1 MSKNFDLLMQAGKDL
16 TQSQTWEPTVV
27 PSVALGDQ
35 SLSQAGP
42 YVQPVAQELA
52 FDWLKAIKS
61 VKNHWKISALF
72 SFLTVFMFALVT
84 YRTRPVYEAQA
95 KIEIDPPGEV
105 FSLDGQPT
113 PTSDRELLQT
123 QAEVLQ
129 SDSLAVTVIRG
140 LRLDQNEDLVS
151 RSKWRARE
159 PERASSKDAL
169 QLTPRESLAL
179 EQFKDN
185 LAVKRDT
192 ASRLILVSFMS
203 HDPQLAADVSNALV
217 QTFIDQS
224 FEMRHDAIAKST
236 EWLSR
241 QLDDVRNKMEMTSQA
256 LAQFQQSAGIVDAD
270 DNRNTFSEHMG
281 ELTRQLTQ
289 AEAERIQLEALLKSV
304 QTGNPESL
312 PEVRSNPVVQKLS
325 QTLAEQ
331 KVELNQLLVVYGKNH
346 PTVKKL
352 QSQIDELQNQL
363 NQQESATVNS
373 LKASYT
379 AAGAR
384 EHMMAQEMK
393 GTSKELDQMARYSAL
408 KKEVQTNVDLY
419 NSLYAKI
426 KEAGISAASKSA
438 NIHIV
443 DPARVPR
450 RPVRPRWIRD
460 MSAGVVVAVLGGVIL
475 AVILEFSG
483 DKLRSP
489 ADFKRW
495 IGTSSVCVIPA
506 FGQNDR
512 AVPRLVVPKG
522 ISGLPPGPDIAS
534 EVRNDMF
541 LLERP
546 NSPEAEALHGLYGSL
561 TLASRGNPPQV
572 VLITSA
578 FPAEGKTTIALNLS
592 LALAKHAKTC
602 ILDADLRRGR
612 IAKAFGLSA
621 PQGLRDLLADP
632 QSVEGVLREVP
643 GRPNLSVVSNGSSRE
658 DSDNS
663 GQILCSDRM
672 RRVLQEL
679 RGRFRFVVID
689 SAPFLPFVDGRAL
702 SAMADA
708 VVLVGRAG
716 STTRT
721 AMQRCMELLA
731 EIPGAP
737 ALHVVLNGAHI
748 GSTEYKYYGYGTY

>member
-1 MSKNFDLLMQAGKDL
+1 VSKNFNLLLQAGKDL
-16 TQSQTWEPTVV
+16 TRSQTWEPVVV
-27 PSVALGDQ
+27 PDVAPSDQ
-35 SLSQAGP
+35 SLSQAGRH
-42 YVQPVAQELA
+42 VQPFTEELA

-72 SFLTVFMFALVT
+72 SFVIVLIFALVT
-84 YRTRPVYEAQA
+84 YRTQPVYEAQA
-95 KIEIDPPGEV
+95 KVEIDPPGEV
-105 FSLDGQPT
+105 FSLDTLPT
-113 PTSDRELLQT
+113 PSSDRELLQT

-129 SDSLAVTVIRG
+129 SDSLAVAVIRE
-140 LRLDQNEDLVS
+140 LRLDQNQDLVS
-151 RSKWRARE
+151 RTKPKVSELA
-159 PERASSKDAL
+159 RASRRDAL
-169 QLTPRESLAL
+169 QLTPRESIAL
-179 EQFKDN
+179 EQFKLD
-185 LAVKRDT
+185 LTVKRDT
-192 ASRLILVSFMS
+192 TSRLILVSFLS
-203 HDPQLAADVSNALV
+203 HDPQLAADVSNTLV
-217 QTFIDQS
+217 QAFIDQS
-224 FEMRHDAIAKST
+224 FEMRHDAIEKST
-236 EWLSR
+236 EWLSH

-281 ELTRQLTQ
+281 ELTHQLTQ

-304 QTGNPESL
+304 QAGNPESL
-312 PEVRSNPVVQKLS
+312 PEVRSNPVVQQLS
-325 QTLAEQ
+325 QKLAEQ
-331 KVELNQLLVVYGKNH
+331 RVELSQLLVVYGKNH
-346 PTVKKL
+346 PAVKKL

-373 LKASYT
+373 LKASYS

-384 EHMMAQEMK
+384 EHMMAEEMK

-438 NIHIV
+438 NIHII

-450 RPVRPRWIRD
+450 TPVRPRWIRD
-460 MSAGVVVAVLGGVIL
+460 MCAGVLVAVLGGVIL
-475 AVILEFSG
+475 AVILEMSG

-506 FGQNDR
+506 FDQNDR
-512 AVPRLVVPKG
+512 VSPRLVVPKR
-522 ISGLPPGPDIAS
+522 SSALPPGPGIAS

-546 NSPEAEALHGLYGSL
+546 NSPAAEALHGLYGSL
-561 TLASRGNPPQV
+561 TLGSRGDPPQV

-578 FPAEGKTTIALNLS
+578 FPGEGKTTIALNLS
-592 LALAKHAKTC
+592 LAFAKHAKTC

-621 PQGLRDLLADP
+621 MEGLRDLLTDP

-643 GRPNLSVVSNGSSRE
+643 GRPNLSIVSTGSSRE
-658 DSDNS
+658 NSDNS

-689 SAPFLPFVDGRAL
+689 SAPLLPFVDGRAL

-716 STTRT
+716 STTRAAT
-721 AMQRCMELLA
+721 QRCMELLA
-731 EIPGAP
+731 EIPGTP

-748 GSTEYKYYGYGTY
+748 GTTEYKYYGYGTY